1 MKKTSTFLP
10 ALFLICF
17 AALGISAQSRTV
29 VNDANAAKMLLG
41 RHMLSLQ
48 WISWDYFGTA
58 TVTNTKG
65 VYRIKGE
72 QKAKSPSTN
81 FLRIDG
87 TITEIDAK
95 EFKFNGTVVMQI
107 DHINNGEPCVREG
120 DLTFKVTGTRK
131 YWRMQEMDNPCDTA
145 TDYVDIYFR

>member
-1 MKKTSTFLP
+1 MKKISTFLP
-10 ALFLICF
+10 ALLLICF
-17 AALGISAQSRTV
+17 GALSISAQSRTV
-29 VNDANAAKMLLG
+29 INDANAAKMLLG

-58 TVTNTKG
+58 TITNTKG

-72 QKAKSPSTN
+72 QKAKGPSTD

-87 TITEIDAK
+87 TITEIDAR
-95 EFKFNGTVVMQI
+95 EFKFNGTVTMQI

-120 DLTFKVTGTRK
+120 DLTFKITGTRK
-131 YWRMQEMDNPCDTA
+131 YWRMQEMDSPCDVT
-145 TDYVDIYFR
+145 TDYVDVYFR